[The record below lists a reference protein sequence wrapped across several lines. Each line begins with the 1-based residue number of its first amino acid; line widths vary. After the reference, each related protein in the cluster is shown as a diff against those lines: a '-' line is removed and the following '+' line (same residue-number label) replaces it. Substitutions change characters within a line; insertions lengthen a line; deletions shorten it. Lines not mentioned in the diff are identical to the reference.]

1 MHKSRSCVWS
11 HYETDTVSC
20 ATTAH
25 REKKGSHT
33 VEQKRQAATRER
45 EAWSGR
51 TVFIL
56 AAIGSAVGLG
66 NIWRF
71 PYIAYE
77 NGGGAFIVPY
87 LIALLSAGIPL
98 LFLDYAIGHK
108 FRGSPPLAFRRI
120 SRPAEAIGW
129 WQVGICFV
137 IAVYYAVIIAWAA
150 RYTIFSFSEAW
161 GDDPATFFASDFLQ
175 QDGESTFGLDFVP
188 GVVIPLLL
196 VWVGVIAILA
206 LGVQKGIGSVSKYF
220 VPLLIVLFAIL
231 VVRALF
237 LDGAGQ
243 GLDAF
248 FTPDWSALTDSGVW
262 IAAYGQ
268 IFFSLSVAFGIMI
281 TYSSYLGRRT
291 NLTGSGLV
299 VAFSNSS
306 FEILA
311 GIGVFAVLGYM
322 AAATGVPVADVVES
336 GIGLAFIAFPA
347 IISEMPGGP
356 VFGVAFFGALVFAG
370 FTSLISIVQVVV
382 AAVQDKTGIS
392 RSAAVLTV
400 GGSATVLSLLLF
412 PTATGLNVLDIV
424 DNFANNI
431 GIVGVAL
438 VALVA
443 LGLILRR
450 LTELQGHLNAV
461 SSFKVGIVWR
471 IFIGVVT
478 PVVLAYML
486 IDQIVERISEGYGDL
501 PTGLVVTFGW
511 AVQALIIIVAVVLT
525 LFPWHR
531 SVDTDGRAAISTT
544 GTDTKGRA

>member
-1 MHKSRSCVWS
+1 M
-11 HYETDTVSC
+11 
-20 ATTAH
+20 
-25 REKKGSHT
+25 
-33 VEQKRQAATRER
+33 EQRPQAVPAQR

-71 PYIAYE
+71 PYIAFE

-108 FRGSPPLAFRRI
+108 FRGSPPLAFRRL
-120 SRPAEAIGW
+120 SRPAEALGW

-150 RYTIFSFSEAW
+150 RYAIFSFSEAW
-161 GDDPATFFASDFLQ
+161 GDDPASFFASDFLQ

-196 VWVGVIAILA
+196 VWIGVIAILA
-206 LGVQKGIGSVSKYF
+206 FGVQKGIGSVTKYF

-248 FTPDWSALTDSGVW
+248 FTPNWSALTDSGVW

-322 AAATGVPVADVVES
+322 AQATGVPVAEVVES

-347 IISEMPGGP
+347 IISAMPGGP

-382 AAVQDKTGIS
+382 AAVQEKSGLS
-392 RSAAVLTV
+392 RGAAVLTV
-400 GGSATVLSLLLF
+400 GGSAAVLSLLLF

-438 VALVA
+438 VALVTV
-443 LGLILRR
+443 GLILRR
-450 LTELQGHLNAV
+450 LSDLQEHLNQV
-461 SSFKVGIVWR
+461 SSFKVGIAWR
-471 IFIGVVT
+471 VFVGVIT

-486 IDQIVERISEGYGDL
+486 IDQIVQRIGDGYGGL

-511 AVQALIIIVAVVLT
+511 GVQALVVIAAIVLT
-525 LFPWHR
+525 FLPWR
-531 SVDTDGRAAISTT
+531 GSVDELPAETDS
-544 GTDTKGRA
+544 KGNA

>member
-1 MHKSRSCVWS
+1 M
-11 HYETDTVSC
+11 
-20 ATTAH
+20 
-25 REKKGSHT
+25 
-33 VEQKRQAATRER
+33 EQKRQAAPRER

-120 SRPAEAIGW
+120 SRPAEVIGW
-129 WQVGICFV
+129 WQVGICFI

-161 GDDPATFFASDFLQ
+161 GDDPATFFATDFLQ
-175 QDGESTFGLDFVP
+175 QDGDSTFGLDFVP

-196 VWVGVIAILA
+196 VWIGVIAILA
-206 LGVQKGIGSVSKYF
+206 LGVQKGIGSVSKYL
-220 VPLLIVLFAIL
+220 VPLLIVLFAVL

-237 LDGAGQ
+237 LDGAGA

-248 FTPDWSALTDSGVW
+248 FTPEWSSLTDSGVW

-268 IFFSLSVAFGIMI
+268 IFFSLSIAFGIMI

-322 AAATGVPVADVVES
+322 AQATGVPVADVVES

-382 AAVQDKTGIS
+382 AAVQDKTGLS

-438 VALVA
+438 VALVVV
-443 LGLILRR
+443 GLILRR
-450 LTELQGHLNAV
+450 LTDLQNHLNAV

-486 IDQIVERISEGYGDL
+486 IDQIVERIADGYGDL

-511 AVQALIIIVAVVLT
+511 AAQALIVVLAIG
-525 LFPWHR
+525 LAFLPWHR
-531 SVDTDGRAAISTT
+531 NVNTADPGEPDATASTT
-544 GTDTKGRA
+544 GIDTTGTNTEDRA